1 MAGAG
6 RAAATD
12 CLMGEYMTHY
22 DYCELTMLKFRRPTA
37 LPSWNTTQ
45 TDRADRTA
53 PVHRYTTNVEAHR
66 TRK

>member
-1 MAGAG
+1 
-6 RAAATD
+6 
-12 CLMGEYMTHY
+12 MGEYMTHY

-37 LPSWNTTQ
+37 LRSWNTTQ